1 MNREQTSSIAD
12 QFVDAVKS
20 ALESA
25 PEWSTDPVILYRR
38 TVASSAPAAEA
49 VESDIETAEFA
60 DSAYITRAAYNL
72 RANDLRITL
81 RNGKILRV
89 APIAVDYWDRL
100 LAAPSKGRFFIDYI
114 EPRHNVEW
122 INVGW
127 FRRILRS
134 TQVAITNSVATVARR
149 QTSSSPAG
157 GSQTEP

>member
-1 MNREQTSSIAD
+1 MNRQQISSIAD

-25 PEWSTDPVILYRR
+25 PDWSTDPVILYRR
-38 TVASSAPAAEA
+38 TVEN
-49 VESDIETAEFA
+49 EIETAEFA

-81 RNGKILRV
+81 RNGKILRIV
-89 APIAVDYWDRL
+89 PISVDYWDRL
-100 LAAPSKGRFFIDYI
+100 LAAPSKGRFFLDYI

-122 INVGW
+122 MNVGR

-134 TQVAITNSVATVARR
+134 IQIAITNSVATAARR

-157 GSQTEP
+157 GSQD

>member
-1 MNREQTSSIAD
+1 MNREQISSIAD
-12 QFVDAVKS
+12 RFVDAVKS
-20 ALESA
+20 ALELA
-25 PEWSTDPVILYRR
+25 PDWSTDPVILYRR
-38 TVASSAPAAEA
+38 TL
-49 VESDIETAEFA
+49 ESDIETAEFA
-60 DSAYITRAAYNL
+60 DSSYISRAAYNL

-89 APIAVDYWDRL
+89 EPIAVDYWDRL
-100 LAAPSKGRFFIDYI
+100 VAAPSKGRFFLDYI

-134 TQVAITNSVATVARR
+134 IQIAITNSVATAARR

-157 GSQTEP
+157 ESQD

>member
-1 MNREQTSSIAD
+1 MNRQQISSIAD

-25 PEWSTDPVILYRR
+25 PDWSTDPVILYRR
-38 TVASSAPAAEA
+38 TVEN
-49 VESDIETAEFA
+49 EIETAEFA

-89 APIAVDYWDRL
+89 VPISVDYWDRL
-100 LAAPSKGRFFIDYI
+100 LAAPSKGRFFLDYI

-122 INVGW
+122 MNVGR

-134 TQVAITNSVATVARR
+134 IQIAITNSVATAARR

-157 GSQTEP
+157 GSHD

>member
-20 ALESA
+20 ALETA
-25 PEWSTDPVILYRR
+25 PDWSTDPVILYRR
-38 TVASSAPAAEA
+38 T

-60 DSAYITRAAYNL
+60 DSAYIARAAYNL

-89 APIAVDYWDRL
+89 APISIDYWDRL
-100 LAAPSKGRFFIDYI
+100 QAAPSKGRFFLDYI

-134 TQVAITNSVATVARR
+134 THVAITNSVATVARR